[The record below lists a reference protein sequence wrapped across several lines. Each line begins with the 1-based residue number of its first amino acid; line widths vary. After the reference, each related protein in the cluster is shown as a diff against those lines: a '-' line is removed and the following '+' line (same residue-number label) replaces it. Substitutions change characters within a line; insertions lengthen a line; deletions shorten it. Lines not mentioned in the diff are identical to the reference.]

1 MAHTSKH
8 ENDISSIIPDN
19 IDDVPYRGLTPVRI
33 NHLQD
38 TPIRLQLQRRSPRQ
52 ILEQKAKVKTTIPTK
67 KDAKNPPSKIGSAD
81 ECSIFDTDKEV
92 RMKLHYLNIIDALIQ
107 GVSLENLSHF
117 NELKELKRLL
127 AEASVK
133 EDNVKV
139 EALRQEERF
148 WRQKAMLEAKR
159 HIHAEDEELCRSQ
172 LIMMWSVRSFSSH
185 RPSAP
190 RRLRKLDSHQ
200 MSKLISMV

>member
-1 MAHTSKH
+1 MSHTSKH
-8 ENDISSIIPDN
+8 ESGTCSIIPDN
-19 IDDVPYRGLTPVRI
+19 TDDVPYRGLTPVRI
-33 NHLQD
+33 SRLQD
-38 TPIRLQLQRRSPRQ
+38 TPIPLQLQRRSPRQ
-52 ILEQKAKVKTTIPTK
+52 ILEKKAKVRTTIPTTRDTK
-67 KDAKNPPSKIGSAD
+67 KEISSSD
-81 ECSIFDTDKEV
+81 ESSIFDTDEEI

-133 EDNVKV
+133 EDNIRG

-159 HIHAEDEELCRSQ
+159 HIHAEDEEFCRSQ
-172 LIMMWSVRSFSSH
+172 LIMMWSMRGSSVH

-190 RRLRKLDSHQ
+190 RRLRKIDSHQ
-200 MSKLISMV
+200 MSKLITMA

>member
-1 MAHTSKH
+1 MSLTSKH
-8 ENDISSIIPDN
+8 VNGTCSIIPDN

-33 NHLQD
+33 TRLQD
-38 TPIRLQLQRRSPRQ
+38 TPIPLQLQRRSPRQ
-52 ILEQKAKVKTTIPTK
+52 IIEQKAKVRTTPTT
-67 KDAKNPPSKIGSAD
+67 KDAKKKISSAD
-81 ECSIFDTDKEV
+81 ESSIFDTDEEI

-133 EDNVKV
+133 EDNIRV

-148 WRQKAMLEAKR
+148 WRQKAMVEAKR
-159 HIHAEDEELCRSQ
+159 HIDAEDEELCRSQ
-172 LIMMWSVRSFSSH
+172 
-185 RPSAP
+185 
-190 RRLRKLDSHQ
+190 RLQRAQTKCPQ
-200 MSKLISMV
+200 ETQEA

>member
-1 MAHTSKH
+1 MSLTSKH
-8 ENDISSIIPDN
+8 VNGTCSIIPDN

-33 NHLQD
+33 TRLQD
-38 TPIRLQLQRRSPRQ
+38 TPIPLQLQRRSPRQ
-52 ILEQKAKVKTTIPTK
+52 IIEQKAKVRTTPTT
-67 KDAKNPPSKIGSAD
+67 KDAKKKISSAD
-81 ECSIFDTDKEV
+81 ESSIFDTDEEI

-133 EDNVKV
+133 EDNVRV

-148 WRQKAMLEAKR
+148 WRQKAMVEAKR
-159 HIHAEDEELCRSQ
+159 HIDAEDEELCRSQ
-172 LIMMWSVRSFSSH
+172 LIMMRSVRGASVH

-190 RRLRKLDSHQ
+190 WRLRKLDSYQ
-200 MSKLISMV
+200 MSKLLTLA

>member
-1 MAHTSKH
+1 MSLTSKH
-8 ENDISSIIPDN
+8 VNGTCSIIPDN

-33 NHLQD
+33 TRLQD
-38 TPIRLQLQRRSPRQ
+38 TPIPLQLQRRSPRQ
-52 ILEQKAKVKTTIPTK
+52 ILEKKAKVRTTIPTTRDTK
-67 KDAKNPPSKIGSAD
+67 KEISSSD
-81 ECSIFDTDKEV
+81 ESSIFDTDEEI

-133 EDNVKV
+133 EDNIRG

-159 HIHAEDEELCRSQ
+159 HIHAEDEEFCRSQ
-172 LIMMWSVRSFSSH
+172 LIMMWSMRGSSVH

-190 RRLRKLDSHQ
+190 RRLRKIDSHQ
-200 MSKLISMV
+200 MSKLITMA